1 MNVDDNIINLCC
13 IKFNIYIIYI
23 LFFQTKKKNKKLI

>member
-13 IKFNIYIIYI
+13 IKFNIYIKYI
-23 LFFQTKKKNKKLI
+23 LFFKKKKKK